1 MTDDELKDLDRE
13 VKKLK
18 RIASEW
24 AGRLHDLV
32 EDRLP
37 AGYAEIPEI
46 SQGTLEAC
54 EAWAE
59 ANARLQAAQ
68 KGATS

>member
-1 MTDDELKDLDRE
+1 MSEDDITELDRQ

-18 RIASEW
+18 RL
-24 AGRLHDLV
+24 AGEQAARLHDLV

-37 AGYAEIPEI
+37 AAWQELPEI
-46 SQGTLEAC
+46 SQATLAAC
-54 EAWAE
+54 QAWAE

-68 KGATS
+68 KG